1 MNAHWSRRKG
11 RQMSIEILLVED
23 NPGDARL
30 TKEALGEGS
39 GAIHLHVVNDGI
51 EAMAFLRKEG
61 VYSNVP
67 SPDFTHPDGSAW
79 REARILALYPLG
91 HRANHPD
98 SPVPKTESRGTLGN
112 PPELGSPGRSPTTG
126 ITISE
131 ISKSGAS
138 DRAASSA
145 RRGSVKPVA
154 SKPRRHRIRASV
166 DTMRCSSSTR

>member
-61 VYSNVP
+61 VHSNVP
-67 SPDFTHPDGSAW
+67 SPDFILLDLNMPRMDGL
-79 REARILALYPLG
+79 EVLALIKSDERLKTIPTIILTTSSFEGDVRKTYQLQANCFLNKPLQLDDFEAIVKG
-91 HRANHPD
+91 IKD
-98 SPVPKTESRGTLGN
+98 FWIDKV
-112 PPELGSPGRSPTTG
+112 RSPKQNQT
-126 ITISE
+126 E
-131 ISKSGAS
+131 
-138 DRAASSA
+138 
-145 RRGSVKPVA
+145 
-154 SKPRRHRIRASV
+154 
-166 DTMRCSSSTR
+166 